1 MTAAP
6 PPPRT
11 SPSPTGGTPLAVTLG
26 GRTLNPHTS
35 VAVIGNPN
43 AGKTT
48 LFNRLTGLRA
58 KTANFPGTTLECHRG
73 LADLDDDHRVTLLDL
88 PGLYGLTSGSPEEVV
103 AAHAI
108 HGELPGWPK
117 PAAAVVVVNA
127 TAVAR
132 HLYLV
137 SQVREMDLP
146 IVVALNMADVAEREG
161 IDVDPAALSER
172 LGCPVVPVSART
184 GQGLDDLKHELT
196 RLITGE
202 AAAYPPVPEPIAAC
216 SSCSGC
222 PHAARHNWATGVAA
236 DSVRGMSERARRIAE
251 AADAVATHPVWGV
264 GLFAVI
270 MAGLFVLIFST
281 AAIPMDFIDGM
292 FAHLGGAVASALP
305 DNDLASLLVDGIIGG
320 VGGVLVFLPQICIL
334 FFLLTLLEDTGYL
347 ARAAL
352 VMDRLMSKVGLPG
365 RAFVPMLSAHA
376 CAIPAIMATRVI
388 DNKRDRLVSILVI
401 PLFTCSARLPVY
413 AMVAALLF
421 IDRPVLG
428 GLMFFGAYSL
438 GIIAALLMAFVLKHT
453 LLPGKARPLVIE
465 LPDYRRPS
473 LRVALQTTL
482 DRGLIFLKKAGT
494 VILLITI
501 CLWALSTYPKLD
513 ESQIPNVA
521 TPQDAQR
528 IAQLEQQ
535 IASTPPSA
543 EPASAGADPTSVD
556 DPQAELDLLT
566 SKYQVAYSAAGRFGR
581 FVEPVFAPLGFDW
594 QINVGVLSSFAA
606 REVIVSTLAI
616 VYGIGEDAAEEPATL
631 TETLR
636 SQTRPDGSPV
646 FDTATA
652 MSLLV
657 FFVLAMQ
664 CLPTQAIARRET
676 GGWRW
681 PIFQVAYMTVLAW
694 TGAFITYQTVSL
706 FT

>member
-6 PPPRT
+6 PPPK
-11 SPSPTGGTPLAVTLG
+11 PFQPVTLG

-88 PGLYGLTSGSPEEVV
+88 PGLYGLTSGSPEEIV
-103 AAHAI
+103 AARAI

-184 GQGLDDLKHELT
+184 GQGLDDLKHQLT

-281 AAIPMDFIDGM
+281 AAVPMDFIDGM
-292 FAHLGGAVASALP
+292 FAQLGSAVAAALP

-438 GIIAALLMAFVLKHT
+438 GIIAALIMAFVLKHT

-494 VILLITI
+494 VILLITV
-501 CLWALSTYPKLD
+501 CLWILSTYPKLD

-528 IAQLEQQ
+528 IAQLETSIQ
-535 IASTPPSA
+535 SGV
-543 EPASAGADPTSVD
+543 PASAGTESAQT
-556 DPQAELDLLT
+556 ELDLLT
-566 SKYQVAYSAAGRFGR
+566 SKYQVAYSAAGRLGR

-676 GGWRW
+676 GGWKW

-694 TGAFITYQTVSL
+694 TGAFLTYQAVSA